1 MQGPTRDIIAG
12 EAFGT
17 LSVLRGRVTLL
28 ASGRHSAPR
37 RCRHHARWR
46 PTSDNR
52 RCHLPQERAI
62 TLRQL
67 QYFARIVELGN
78 ITRAAEQLHVAQP
91 ALGLSIRQLEDELGV
106 ALFRRHSRGV
116 SPTRAGRLLFERACE
131 VLRFVE
137 ETGREVAAL
146 GRHEREGIVLGVTNG
161 FANIVGR
168 DLVLQAR
175 RHLPGVELS
184 LVEERSGVLLDGL
197 ERHEIDIALAYE
209 VHERPGLLRVPLLE
223 EETVFVSAPGVYR
236 PPAQRRRAAQRSAAH
251 PARRGKTS
259 PDGGTQPVR
268 DGAEARLAGTLD
280 FAELVSYPLVMPG
293 PRDGVR
299 QQVLA
304 TAKRLAIPLH
314 LTLDV
319 SSVSMMKNMVAQ
331 GDAAAV
337 MPYGNVVDEITRGN
351 IVGLRIAN
359 PPLQRTLY
367 LVRPARR
374 AAFIDERGVLELIA
388 RIGRLYAERLGP
400 LATPLAAL
408 ADGGLAAATASSR

>member
-1 MQGPTRDIIAG
+1 MPP
-12 EAFGT
+12 
-17 LSVLRGRVTLL
+17 
-28 ASGRHSAPR
+28 APR
-37 RCRHHARWR
+37 C
-46 PTSDNR
+46 PDNR
-52 RCHLPQERAI
+52 GIGSREPAI

-91 ALGLSIRQLEDELGV
+91 ALGLQIRQLEDELGV
-106 ALFRRHSRGV
+106 ALLSRHSRGV
-116 SPTRAGRLLFERACE
+116 APTRAGRLLYERACD
-131 VLRFVE
+131 VLRLLE
-137 ETGREVAAL
+137 ATGREVTAL

-168 DLVLQAR
+168 DLVLQAGR
-175 RHLPGVELS
+175 DLPGVELS

-223 EETVFVSAPGVYR
+223 EETVFVAAPGAYR
-236 PPAQRRRAAQRSAAH
+236 PPAGGKGRAPRASAKKTQALAKRSGRVGKG
-251 PARRGKTS
+251 PARDTN
-259 PDGGTQPVR
+259 VV
-268 DGAEARLAGTLD
+268 LAGTVD
-280 FAELVSYPLVMPG
+280 FAELARYPLVMPG

-304 TAKRLAIPLH
+304 TAKRLAMALH
-314 LTLDV
+314 VTLDV

-337 MPYGNVVDEITRGN
+337 MPYGNVADEIARG
-351 IVGLRIAN
+351 RIAGWRIAH
-359 PPLQRTLY
+359 PPLKRTLY
-367 LVRPARR
+367 LVRPVRR
-374 AAFIDERGVLELIA
+374 AAFVDEQGVLQLIA
-388 RIGRLYAERLGP
+388 RIGRLYVERLGP

-408 ADGGLAAATASSR
+408 DPNALPAGTPSAQ